1 MNTTK
6 HFTSKAVILVGGKGT
21 RLSSVVS
28 DVPKPLAP
36 IAGKPFLDHL
46 IEDLVQQ
53 GIRDVILAVGYMP
66 EKFAGYADRAAEFKL
81 NSLTLS
87 HEDRPL
93 GTGGALALVRPF
105 FKDNETLLV
114 VNGDTFFQGD
124 LNEFLSADMGS
135 RLAQLGVCYVDD
147 LSRFGSVQ
155 ISENGNVEAFVEK
168 RSGADGFVN
177 AGLYVLSTK
186 VLDLIPPNQFVSLE
200 TEIFPQLVAK
210 LQLQAI
216 QLKGG
221 FFDIGIPESYFSFY
235 LDLIL
240 QQSTVE
246 YGLGLT
252 HLLLTWLRGGRILM
266 TEEGLLSSEILEVLK
281 DRAFL
286 KTVSV
291 QQALPQVKLLSKDD
305 IFFCDQKT
313 ELKEFLKTQAKLV
326 TVGKAKNFDGC
337 ISKPLDHGALKFFE
351 LLKNI
356 ADKVPYCPLRAVPHL
371 FLDRD
376 GIIIDYVPYIKDPQ
390 DVRLNSGIVD
400 LIQRAH
406 SRGYRVVM
414 VSNQSGI
421 GREYFSQEQYMKVQN
436 RMLELLAKA
445 GQWIDVC
452 HFAPFQESS
461 KRSAF
466 LFSPSLRKPRAGMI
480 LQESAQWNIDLSKSI
495 MIGDH
500 LSDMI
505 CGHNGEIAN
514 KYLLASDN
522 HGSFEAPE
530 GVSYQVIHSLSE
542 VTFT

>member
-1 MNTTK
+1 M
-6 HFTSKAVILVGGKGT
+6 GGRGT

-53 GIRDVILAVGYMP
+53 GIQDVILAVGYMP
-66 EKFAGYADRAAEFKL
+66 EKFADYAHRAAEFKL

-87 HEDRPL
+87 YEDRPL
-93 GTGGALALVRPF
+93 GTGGALALVRSF
-105 FKDNETLLV
+105 FKDDETLLV
-114 VNGDTFFQGD
+114 VNGDTFFQGQLTD
-124 LNEFLSADMGS
+124 FLSGGWGGG
-135 RLAQLGVCYVDD
+135 LAQLGVCYVDD

-155 ISENGNVEAFVEK
+155 INEKGNVEAFVEK
-168 RSGADGFVN
+168 RSGAEGFVN
-177 AGLYVLSTK
+177 AGLYILSAK

-210 LQLQAI
+210 SQLQAMK
-216 QLKGG
+216 LKGG

-235 LDLIL
+235 LDLTL
-240 QQSTVE
+240 QQASAQ

-266 TEEGLLSSEILEVLK
+266 ASDSPALDPEILEVLK

-286 KTVSV
+286 KTLSA

-305 IFFCDQKT
+305 IFFCDKST
-313 ELKEFLKTQAKLV
+313 DLKEFLKTKAKLV
-326 TVGKAKNFDGC
+326 TVGKAKDFDGF
-337 ISKPLDHGALKFFE
+337 ITKPLDHGALKFFD

-376 GIIIDYVPYIKDPQ
+376 GIIIDYVPYLKDPQ
-390 DVRLNSGIVD
+390 DVRLTVGVVD

-436 RMLELLAKA
+436 RMLELLAQG

-461 KRSAF
+461 KRAAF

-480 LQESAQWNIDLSKSI
+480 LEESAQWNIDLSKSI

-500 LSDMI
+500 LSDMMS
-505 CGHNGEIAN
+505 GHNGEIGN

-542 VTFT
+542 VQFK